1 LYKVEGG
8 FASVLV
14 SLLHADPQGLE
25 VVLPRE
31 SGLAIGSDEESRAEG
46 VVLATCITVPAVSP
60 LVILLDIHDRAVG
73 P

>member
-1 LYKVEGG
+1 
-8 FASVLV
+8 
-14 SLLHADPQGLE
+14 
-25 VVLPRE
+25 
-31 SGLAIGSDEESRAEG
+31 